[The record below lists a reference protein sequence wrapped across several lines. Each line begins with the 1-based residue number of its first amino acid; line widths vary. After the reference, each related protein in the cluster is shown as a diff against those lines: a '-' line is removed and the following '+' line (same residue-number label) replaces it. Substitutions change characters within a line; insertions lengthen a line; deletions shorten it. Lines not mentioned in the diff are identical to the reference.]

1 MKKFKKSDEKVA
13 FFISIVFVILLV
25 GLSSIVLFSL
35 SAKVSQL
42 LGLDIDLGVMTFI
55 VVCLVLG
62 WWLFKAYLKWLE
74 LQPLVRNDLWSAFAG
89 EFVLPY
95 ANKEQKVILSEIDP
109 KNDKL
114 KEDYRLGYDLS
125 RLSDVECQRIAQMVR
140 LDMLEKFCNN
150 DVDFFSA
157 NYRVTLNARMLIVE
171 KRKP

>member
-1 MKKFKKSDEKVA
+1 MKKFKKSDEKFA

-25 GLSSIVLFSL
+25 GLASIVLFSL

-62 WWLFKAYLKWLE
+62 WWLFKAYIKWLE
-74 LQPLVRNDLWSAFAG
+74 LQPRIRNDLWAEFAG
-89 EFVLPY
+89 EFILPY
-95 ANKEQKVILSEIDP
+95 ANKNQKITLQEIDP
-109 KNDKL
+109 NNNKL

-140 LDMLEKFCNN
+140 LDILEKFCNN
-150 DVDFFSA
+150 DVDFFGV

-171 KRKP
+171 RRKP